1 MSGKTDPLETLSS
14 SQINDDIVRDYLIEH
29 ADFLQR
35 NPEML
40 DHLHI
45 SHASGS
51 AISLVEKQVGVLRE
65 RNVEMR
71 RRLNTLTGNARDNDK
86 LYEQTRTLVLSLLE
100 AQSFADLS
108 RIYNDSMKSEFK
120 VEHSSMILFAEDT
133 TADRNCR
140 IETLESAKT
149 QIGALIRGRKA
160 VCGALRKDEL
170 SYLFPKSG
178 EIGSAALMPM
188 YKDKELG
195 IIAVGS
201 SDASRYS
208 SAMGTVFLTHIAD
221 VIIRIL
227 PRLEH

>member
-1 MSGKTDPLETLSS
+1 MSGKTDPLETLNIA
-14 SQINDDIVRDYLIEH
+14 QLNDDMVRDYLMEH
-29 ADFLQR
+29 SDFLQR

-40 DHLHI
+40 DYLHI

-100 AQSFADLS
+100 AQSVSELS
-108 RIYNDSMKSEFK
+108 RIFNDSMKSEFK
-120 VEHSSMILFAEDT
+120 VEHSSMILFGED
-133 TADRNCR
+133 ASDDRSCR

-160 VCGALRKDEL
+160 VCGALRKEEL
-170 SYLFPKSG
+170 SYLFPKTG

-188 YKDKELG
+188 YKERELG

-208 SAMGTVFLTHIAD
+208 STMGTVFLTHIAD

-227 PRLEH
+227 PRLDH